1 MGGGCV
7 GTRNNSG
14 DRTELAYLSQFR
26 CCRTH
31 KRIPV
36 IRLRNDTIKTMK
48 TGYAFLVVL
57 MIVSSASAQKIAGH
71 TKSPYTLVLEV
82 QSYTAVSDGSYIT
95 TGILTTSQGKFRCT
109 LSAQKHYLIAGS
121 HRARKIGQDRLRV
134 IVPIKKHKNER
145 WTFKIISEEEV
156 GN

>member
-14 DRTELAYLSQFR
+14 DRNEFAYLSQFR
-26 CCRTH
+26 CRRTH

-36 IRLRNDTIKTMK
+36 FRLRNDTIKTMK
-48 TGYAFLVVL
+48 TVYAFLVVL
-57 MIVSSASAQKIAGH
+57 LMASSASAQKIAGH
-71 TKSPYTLVLEV
+71 AISTYTLVLEV

-95 TGILTTSQGKFRCT
+95 TGILTTSKGKFRCT
-109 LSAQKHYLIAGS
+109 LSDQKHYLIAGP
-121 HRARKIGQDRLRV
+121 HRARKIGHDRLRV